1 LKKTLILALLFSVV
15 VTSDYFGQAI
25 QQKSAQQSEQTELA
39 PEKIAELQRKITQI
53 EAHIQAIETKKAYV
67 LSDPA
72 ELEKATTSG
81 WFDSMESIKQE
92 LLSRKQTLLNAL
104 NGFDNE

>member
-1 LKKTLILALLFSVV
+1 MSY
-15 VTSDYFGQAI
+15 DYFGQAI

-39 PEKIAELQRKITQI
+39 PEKITELQRKIIQI

-67 LSDPA
+67 RSDPS
-72 ELEKATTSG
+72 ELEKATASG

-104 NGFDNE
+104 NGSDNE

>member
-1 LKKTLILALLFSVV
+1 MIISGKQFNKNLHNKVNK
-15 VTSDYFGQAI
+15 
-25 QQKSAQQSEQTELA
+25 QSA
-39 PEKIAELQRKITQI
+39 PEKITELQRKITQI

-72 ELEKATTSG
+72 ELEKATASD

-92 LLSRKQTLLNAL
+92 LLSRKQTLLTAL
-104 NGFDNE
+104 NGSDNE

>member
-1 LKKTLILALLFSVV
+1 MKKTLILALLFSVV

-25 QQKSAQQSEQTELA
+25 QQKSVQQSEQTELA

-72 ELEKATTSG
+72 ELEKATASG

-92 LLSRKQTLLNAL
+92 LISRKQTLLNAL
-104 NGFDNE
+104 NGSDNE

>member
-1 LKKTLILALLFSVV
+1 MS
-15 VTSDYFGQAI
+15 SDYFRQAI

-72 ELEKATTSG
+72 ELEKQQLQVGLIQWNRLSKN
-81 WFDSMESIKQE
+81 FFQE
-92 LLSRKQTLLNAL
+92 NKIC
-104 NGFDNE
+104 